1 MWNVTICVIFPSCF
15 ICGKGVRLWLHG
27 VCHRLSKNV
36 LKNNLLPI
44 ALTFQNFMVLNDTN
58 TVLHIN
64 NECYL
69 SGS

>member
-1 MWNVTICVIFPSCF
+1 MLFFQVVLFVV
-15 ICGKGVRLWLHG
+15 KVYALWLHE
-27 VCHRLSKNV
+27 VCHRLNKNV

>member
-1 MWNVTICVIFPSCF
+1 MLFFQVVLFVV
-15 ICGKGVRLWLHG
+15 KVYALWLHG

-44 ALTFQNFMVLNDTN
+44 ALTFQNFMVINDTN

-64 NECYL
+64 NEFYL

>member
-1 MWNVTICVIFPSCF
+1 MLFFQVVLVVV
-15 ICGKGVRLWLHG
+15 KVYALWLHG
-27 VCHRLSKNV
+27 VCLRLSKNV
-36 LKNNLLPI
+36 LKNNLLPC
-44 ALTFQNFMVLNDTN
+44 ALTFQNLMVLNDTN

>member
-1 MWNVTICVIFPSCF
+1 MLFFQVVLFVV
-15 ICGKGVRLWLHG
+15 KVYALWLHG

-58 TVLHIN
+58 TVLHN
-64 NECYL
+64 
-69 SGS
+69 

>member
-1 MWNVTICVIFPSCF
+1 MLSFQVVLFVV
-15 ICGKGVRLWLHG
+15 KVYALWLHG

-36 LKNNLLPI
+36 LKNNLLSI

>member
-1 MWNVTICVIFPSCF
+1 MLFFQVVLFVVKVCA
-15 ICGKGVRLWLHG
+15 LWLHG

>member
-1 MWNVTICVIFPSCF
+1 MLFFQVVLFVVKVYT
-15 ICGKGVRLWLHG
+15 LWLHG

-36 LKNNLLPI
+36 LKNNLLSI

>member
-1 MWNVTICVIFPSCF
+1 MLFFQVVLFVV
-15 ICGKGVRLWLHG
+15 KVYALWLRG